1 MAFSTMQKDNTKS
14 LVHLHFLI
22 FLWGFTSILG
32 ALINLDSMPIVWY
45 RMSIASLLLAVYF
58 LLFSPNSFRLHKGA
72 LKYYLLG
79 GLLISVHWVLF
90 FYAIKISSISLT
102 LSILSSA
109 SLMTSILEPLFYKRS
124 FRLYEIFFGLIVIFG
139 LYLIFGVQKENIEGI
154 VVALVCTLLSVLFSL
169 LNGKLIQHYPA
180 NNISFYQLFI
190 GAVVISFALLFN
202 LEDPASIVQLTW
214 NDWLWLFLLSSVCTA
229 YATIG
234 SVVVLKHVTPYTM
247 MLSLN
252 LEPVYGILFSLW
264 IFGEK
269 ELMSTQFYVG
279 VLIILGGVV
288 GNGIYKRQLKKN
300 SPPS

>member
-1 MAFSTMQKDNTKS
+1 MQNDNTKS

-32 ALINLDSMPIVWY
+32 ALIDLDSMPIVWY
-45 RMSIASLLLAVYF
+45 RMTIASALIAVYF
-58 LLFSPNSFRLHKGA
+58 LLFSPKSFQLHKGA
-72 LKYYLLG
+72 LKYYMLG
-79 GLLISVHWVLF
+79 GLLISVHWVMF

-109 SLMTSILEPLFYKRS
+109 SLMTSILEPLIYKRP
-124 FRLYEIFFGLIVIFG
+124 FRLYEIFFGLFVIFG
-139 LYLIFGVQKENIEGI
+139 LYLIFGVQKENLEGI
-154 VVALVCTLLSVLFSL
+154 VVALICTLLSVLFSL

-180 NNISFYQLFI
+180 NNISFYQLLT
-190 GAVVISFALLFN
+190 GAIVISLAILFN
-202 LEDPASIVQLTW
+202 VENPASLIQLSW
-214 NDWLWLFLLSSVCTA
+214 DDWLWLLLLSSVCTA

-234 SVVVLKHVTPYTM
+234 SVVILKHVTPFTM

-264 IFGEK
+264 IFGEQ
-269 ELMSTQFYVG
+269 ELMSTQFYIG

-300 SPPS
+300 SPP